1 MRPRFDDR
9 DARIVAER
17 CAKWEQRDGPRV
29 GDFCQLKDGSLR
41 RVAETYGD
49 VLQLADQAREGHF
62 YLGEQ
67 SMRFAGRF
75 GEAMPTGSFMRMPF
89 SRKGRCW
96 IYHHNRPEKSDPVD
110 TEVNCRVY
118 MEV

>member
-1 MRPRFDDR
+1 MAPRFDDR

-41 RVAETYGD
+41 RFTHDHGD
-49 VLQLADQAREGHF
+49 VIQTTVTDQCGDF
-62 YLGEQ
+62 YLG
-67 SMRFAGRF
+67 SNFMRYSGALDHALPKRIF
-75 GEAMPTGSFMRMPF
+75 ERMPF
-89 SRKGRCW
+89 ARKGSCW
-96 IYHHNRPEKSDPVD
+96 IFHHDQPRAHNDVK

>member
-41 RVAETYGD
+41 RFTYDCGD
-49 VLQLADQAREGHF
+49 VIQTTPEGHHGSF
-62 YLGEQ
+62 HLHDGFMIYSGSLDT
-67 SMRFAGRF
+67 
-75 GEAMPTGSFMRMPF
+75 AMPKRDFERFPF
-89 SRKGRCW
+89 ARKGPCW
-96 IYHHNRPEKSDPVD
+96 IFHHGHAKAHNDVH

>member
-17 CAKWEQRDGPRV
+17 CAEWEQRDGPRV
-29 GDFCQLKDGSLR
+29 GDFIQRKDGSLR
-41 RVAETYGD
+41 RFSCSHGD
-49 VLQLADQAREGHF
+49 VLQTALPEAGSYHLHPGMDFSGTHCLEGA
-62 YLGEQ
+62 LSKSSLQ
-67 SMRFAGRF
+67 RL
-75 GEAMPTGSFMRMPF
+75 PF
-89 SRKGRCW
+89 SRKGSCW
-96 IYHHNRPEKSDPVD
+96 IFHHGEVKPGNRVD